1 MRPPLPEYPW
11 DLLEPYLER
20 ARAYPDGLIDLSVGS
35 PVDPTPLVIQEAL
48 AQATEARS
56 YPSTR
61 GSPVLR
67 AAIVDWYARRRGV
80 PNLTEKGVLPT
91 VGSKELIALMP
102 FLLGLGHDDTVV
114 YPKIAYPSYDMG
126 AALAQVQAFAS
137 DDPDEWPESTRLVWL
152 NSPANP
158 HGSVLSIEQLR
169 RAVERAREL
178 GAVVASDE
186 CYAELGW
193 ETPYEDG
200 RTPSVLDP
208 RVVGDDHTNVLSVY
222 SLSKQSNL
230 AGYRS
235 AFIAGDEK
243 LIAKLINVRQHSG
256 LMVPGPV
263 QAAMVAGLSD
273 DEHVAEQ
280 RERYRRRRETLKS
293 ALERVGLRVERS
305 EAGLYLWV
313 AAPEGAWQMLDR
325 LAEHGI
331 VAGPG
336 TFYGND
342 SEGFVR
348 FSLTATDDDIDRAAE
363 RIAALSVA

>member
-1 MRPPLPEYPW
+1 MRPSLPEYPW

-20 ARAYPDGLIDLSVGS
+20 ARAHPDGLIDLSVGS
-35 PVDPTPLVIQEAL
+35 PIDPTPQVIQEAL
-48 AQATEARS
+48 ANATDARS

-61 GSPVLR
+61 GSAALR
-67 AAIVDWYARRRGV
+67 TAIVDWYERRRGV
-80 PNLTEKGVLPT
+80 PNLAEKNVLPT
-91 VGSKELIALMP
+91 VGSKELIALLP
-102 FLLGLGHDDTVV
+102 FLLGLGHEDTVV

-126 AALAQVQAFAS
+126 AALAQVQALAS
-137 DDPDEWPESTRLVWL
+137 DDPDEWPATTRLVWL

-158 HGSVLSIEQLR
+158 HGSVLSVVAFQ
-169 RAVERAREL
+169 RAVARAREL

-193 ETPYEDG
+193 EAPYEDG

-208 RVVGDDHTNVLSVY
+208 RVVGDDLTGVLSVY

-230 AGYRS
+230 AGYRA
-235 AFIAGDEK
+235 AFIAGDER
-243 LIAKLINVRQHSG
+243 LIKQLTTVRQHAG

-263 QAAMVAGLSD
+263 QAAMVAALTD
-273 DEHVAEQ
+273 DHHVAEQ
-280 RERYRRRRETLKS
+280 RERYRRRRDTLKG
-293 ALERVGLRVERS
+293 ALTDAGFRVEHS

-336 TFYGND
+336 TFYGDESDN
-342 SEGFVR
+342 FVR
-348 FSLTATDDDIDRAAE
+348 FSLTATDDDISRAAA
-363 RIAALSVA
+363 RIASI